1 MRYSTIA
8 IVLVLAILA
17 TACAP
22 MSVSDLAQNK
32 AKYEGK
38 SVSVSGIVKNTLKIG
53 DLSGYTLQDKETD
66 DVIAVRSDSLPAEG
80 KETTAKG
87 ILIKDTLFGYYIKA
101 DE

>member
-1 MRYSTIA
+1 MRVFTCI
-8 IVLVLAILA
+8 LVLAVLV

-32 AKYEGK
+32 AEYEGK
-38 SVSVSGIVKNTLKIG
+38 SVSVSGVVKNTLKIG

-80 KETTAKG
+80 EETTAKG

-101 DE
+101 E